1 MANIYQLSETLQAC
15 IKLDEQR
22 MVDTET
28 GEILDVDQYLAL
40 AEALD
45 AKLENLALYIK
56 NQQAEANMIKA
67 EADILAKRAKAKAN
81 EAERC
86 KDRLSNFMANNYD
99 GKKFETARVRLSW
112 RSSESVE
119 VNGIDA
125 LSDEYLR
132 FKDPEPDK
140 TKIKAALKAGV
151 ELKGCTLVA
160 NQNLQIK

>member
-1 MANIYQLSETLQAC
+1 MANLYQLSEALQAC

-22 MVDTET
+22 MVDTDS

-112 RSSESVE
+112 RTSESVE
-119 VNGIDA
+119 VSGIDA
-125 LSDEYLR
+125 LPDEYLR
-132 FKDPEPDK
+132 FKAPEPDK

>member
-1 MANIYQLSETLQAC
+1 MANIYQLSEALQAC

-56 NQQAEANMIKA
+56 NQRAEADMIKA
-67 EADILAKRAKAKAN
+67 EADKLTKRAKAKAN

-86 KDRLSNFMANNYD
+86 SEYLSGFMANHYD
-99 GKKFETARVRLSW
+99 LKKFETARVRLSW
-112 RSSESVE
+112 RSSEYVE

-125 LSDEYLR
+125 LPDEYLR